1 MDERI
6 ERMKQVALQGNI
18 DGFYNLIREDVK
30 LLEHID
36 ELPFVD
42 TPLHIATSAGHITF
56 STEMIGLKPSFA
68 RKLNPDG
75 FSPIHIALQK
85 KNIEMVH
92 RLLQLDRDL
101 VRVKG
106 RERIT
111 PLHYVVAAGDLDLL
125 EKFLLVCP
133 HSIEDVSIRNET
145 ALHIALIHNNLEA
158 FRFLVG
164 WLEDNRFKNASSYER
179 KFLNWKDEKGDT
191 VLHIAVSQNQTQA
204 VRHLLA
210 WGFDGINIKNLEG
223 KTAWD
228 ISQRRDNREI
238 RVMLDKA
245 RALKASPTLTA
256 NLYEYYLRPPKFR
269 WAEYIRKKCAREL
282 MTLSNERRNAL
293 LVIVALVVTV
303 TYQAVLSPPGGVWQ
317 DDQCNT
323 IAPGKARSTNHL
335 GSNEIQFNTTA
346 DQHKEGSSD
355 YQTQCSTTA
364 AHKAGRAILL
374 TTTTFQTFLVFN
386 SVTFVISSTILALLV
401 PFGCITILTY
411 FLGKKDLRFHKKEEA
426 GNLSSVPN

>member
-1 MDERI
+1 MEI
-6 ERMKQVALQGNI
+6 KKINNNAFGLVTV
-18 DGFYNLIREDVK
+18 Y
-30 LLEHID
+30 
-36 ELPFVD
+36 EL
-42 TPLHIATSAGHITF
+42 
-56 STEMIGLKPSFA
+56 STLCM
-68 RKLNPDG
+68 
-75 FSPIHIALQK
+75 
-85 KNIEMVH
+85 
-92 RLLQLDRDL
+92 
-101 VRVKG
+101 
-106 RERIT
+106 
-111 PLHYVVAAGDLDLL
+111 
-125 EKFLLVCP
+125 
-133 HSIEDVSIRNET
+133 
-145 ALHIALIHNNLEA
+145 
-158 FRFLVG
+158 
-164 WLEDNRFKNASSYER
+164 
-179 KFLNWKDEKGDT
+179 
-191 VLHIAVSQNQTQA
+191 QA

-282 MTLSNERRNAL
+282 MTLSNEKRNAL

-323 IAPGKARSTNHL
+323 IAPDKARSTNHL

-411 FLGKKDLRFHKKEEA
+411 FLGVCYFNSLIVIMDGPDWMVAIVGFYCIFYFNILKKFDDWTRRKHLRFHKKEEA

>member
-133 HSIEDVSIRNET
+133 HSIEDLSIRNET

-191 VLHIAVSQNQTQA
+191 ILHIAVSQNQTQ
-204 VRHLLA
+204 VTSLHYLIMKIETNIYVLN
-210 WGFDGINIKNLEG
+210 INKL
-223 KTAWD
+223 
-228 ISQRRDNREI
+228 
-238 RVMLDKA
+238 
-245 RALKASPTLTA
+245 
-256 NLYEYYLRPPKFR
+256 
-269 WAEYIRKKCAREL
+269 
-282 MTLSNERRNAL
+282 
-293 LVIVALVVTV
+293 
-303 TYQAVLSPPGGVWQ
+303 
-317 DDQCNT
+317 
-323 IAPGKARSTNHL
+323 
-335 GSNEIQFNTTA
+335 
-346 DQHKEGSSD
+346 
-355 YQTQCSTTA
+355 
-364 AHKAGRAILL
+364 
-374 TTTTFQTFLVFN
+374 
-386 SVTFVISSTILALLV
+386 
-401 PFGCITILTY
+401 
-411 FLGKKDLRFHKKEEA
+411 
-426 GNLSSVPN
+426 